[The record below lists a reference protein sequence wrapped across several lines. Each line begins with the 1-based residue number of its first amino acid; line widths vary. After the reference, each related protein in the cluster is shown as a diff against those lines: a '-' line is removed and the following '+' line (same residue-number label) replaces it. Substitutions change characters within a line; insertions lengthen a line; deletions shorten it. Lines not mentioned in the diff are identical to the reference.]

1 MVSSALTSTPALTSS
16 TNARPLLAM
25 LVSMLLVV
33 LWAALAVGVVLT
45 VIFPERTISIAGS
58 TASAP

>member
-1 MVSSALTSTPALTSS
+1 MVSSALTSP

-45 VIFPERTISIAGS
+45 AIFPERTISIAGR

>member
-1 MVSSALTSTPALTSS
+1 MVSSALTSPA
-16 TNARPLLAM
+16 NARPLLEVV
-25 LVSMLLVV
+25 VSMLLVA

-45 VIFPERTISIAGS
+45 VIFPERTISISGS